1 MFPWHPLDI
10 SSLEKTNP
18 PSCSFKPTILAPL
31 PSQPPL
37 CHTMY
42 LCNPEPD
49 SPYIFRINSN
59 SCKPLQKLTWVKLP
73 FPHLTLMPFYRH
85 TAEQSAVIF
94 EQYKSAF
101 LVHFFLTTA
110 RGRIWRWMA
119 CHSDLVGQI
128 LYFCVPIKILD
139 QKSILSEIHV
149 HGPWSFNAAE
159 EVALGSIKA
168 IILNLLYLLSSFHIV
183 PVIFATCNT

>member
-1 MFPWHPLDI
+1 
-10 SSLEKTNP
+10 
-18 PSCSFKPTILAPL
+18 
-31 PSQPPL
+31 
-37 CHTMY
+37 
-42 LCNPEPD
+42 
-49 SPYIFRINSN
+49 
-59 SCKPLQKLTWVKLP
+59 
-73 FPHLTLMPFYRH
+73 
-85 TAEQSAVIF
+85 
-94 EQYKSAF
+94 
-101 LVHFFLTTA
+101 
-110 RGRIWRWMA
+110 MA

-183 PVIFATCNT
+183 PVIFATCNTYPVGVFLALGVNSLGFILVSAGALNQDGVPYQTFPSTSQVVSANLTLILFYSFCHEPTLLCCSGFMFFAKAPTRVALLECVQPLKLLLIFIKRYSKWCRE